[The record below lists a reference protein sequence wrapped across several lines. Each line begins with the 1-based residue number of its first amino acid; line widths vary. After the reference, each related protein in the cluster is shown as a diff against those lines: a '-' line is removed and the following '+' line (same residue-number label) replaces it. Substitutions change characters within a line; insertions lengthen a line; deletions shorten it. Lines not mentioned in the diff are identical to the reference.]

1 MTDERTQ
8 IFRGD
13 EAPEMGVAES
23 GGPKKAKKA
32 KGPSDQR
39 ALSDQKDGHS
49 ELRST
54 HDAEGLSDQ
63 RSSHDAKGDSISQRM
78 NDADG
83 LSDQRR
89 SHDGDGASDQRSMR
103 DADGLSDARHAHDGD
118 GPSDQRNMRDADGL
132 SDGRHLQDADGL
144 SDQRNMKDAEG
155 DSDLRHMQDA
165 DGLSDL
171 RQLHD
176 HNADIPPAELK
187 IGNITL
193 DKLVGEKEEASE
205 AEHVAAAETEPDE
218 PAVPAEPE
226 MSFKAAEEEAAP
238 WAISIHLE
246 ARIQN
251 LSTFTAKVS
260 EQLDGLE
267 AATKKLGK
275 RIGR

>member
-39 ALSDQKDGHS
+39 ALSDQKDGIS

-63 RSSHDAKGDSISQRM
+63 RSSHDA
-78 NDADG
+78 DG
-83 LSDQRR
+83 LTDARHA
-89 SHDGDGASDQRSMR
+89 HDGDGASDLRSMR
-103 DADGLSDARHAHDGD
+103 DADGLSDAHHAHDAD

-132 SDGRHLQDADGL
+132 SDGRHLQDAEGL